1 MDGELSSSRAHS
13 DMHVA
18 GRHVVVGA
26 QVAIPV
32 LSPQARMDGRS
43 RGAPVTSHHGGMA
56 PSHPSLRAAPAHALP
71 RRRRYP
77 WPEPSAHLICSAL
90 LPINAR
96 DRVALPLNGLGRCSR
111 CVFSASALLPSPFQL
126 PRSRTNSQGNGVG
139 LPMLASCKHAVNR
152 SCKHAVNR
160 YLKVVGAALSS
171 LPEPLHLLPVT
182 FSCKCLKLLIL

>member
-1 MDGELSSSRAHS
+1 MDPRPLLDSGAAESERAAGTEELRSIREKLTEQAHS
-13 DMHVA
+13 RTLRINQVTA
-18 GRHVVVGA
+18 TGGRGAHQQLTRAQRHARRCA

-32 LSPQARMDGRS
+32 LSPQARISG
-43 RGAPVTSHHGGMA
+43 GAPVTSHHGGMA

-126 PRSRTNSQGNGVG
+126 PR
-139 LPMLASCKHAVNR
+139 
-152 SCKHAVNR
+152 
-160 YLKVVGAALSS
+160 
-171 LPEPLHLLPVT
+171 
-182 FSCKCLKLLIL
+182 

>member
-1 MDGELSSSRAHS
+1 MLLFTKKF
-13 DMHVA
+13 MHL
-18 GRHVVVGA
+18 GR
-26 QVAIPV
+26 
-32 LSPQARMDGRS
+32 
-43 RGAPVTSHHGGMA
+43 RGAEEH
-56 PSHPSLRAAPAHALP
+56 PSHPTIPSLPSLRAAPAHAFAAASP
-71 RRRRYP
+71 VAMAT
-77 WPEPSAHLICSAL
+77 AHCSSDLICSAP

-96 DRVALPLNGLGRCSR
+96 ERVALRLGLGSCSLR
-111 CVFSASALLPSPFQL
+111 FSASALLPSPFQL

-139 LPMLASCKHAVNR
+139 LPMLA

>member
-1 MDGELSSSRAHS
+1 MLWFTKKF
-13 DMHVA
+13 MHL
-18 GRHVVVGA
+18 GR
-26 QVAIPV
+26 
-32 LSPQARMDGRS
+32 
-43 RGAPVTSHHGGMA
+43 RGAEEH
-56 PSHPSLRAAPAHALP
+56 PSHPTIPSLPSLRAAPAHAFAAASP
-71 RRRRYP
+71 VAG
-77 WPEPSAHLICSAL
+77 SAP

-96 DRVALPLNGLGRCSR
+96 ERVALRLGLGSCSLR
-111 CVFSASALLPSPFQL
+111 FSASALLASPFQL

-139 LPMLASCKHAVNR
+139 LPMLA